1 MGVAPLQGLADLGSW
16 RSGGMGGDPPA
27 RVQLGGSDGP
37 RARGHWWRR
46 DEAVRVRWDG
56 LLGQERPDSAQRIT
70 TAAMPI
76 SAILR
81 STGSFSP
88 PTLRRLPATRS
99 LSAGW
104 WCLPAVGQDRSGPHA
119 PRPVEQRHP
128 DPPPTA
134 SFPGQAVPTD
144 ELHPCGIAYVEAE
157 GAYWLPVSGSSGS
170 FGFVYYQVLE
180 EERLVLIVAYTWW
193 R

>member
-1 MGVAPLQGLADLGSW
+1 MGLVPGALVAAG
-16 RSGGMGGDPPA
+16 R
-27 RVQLGGSDGP
+27 GGSGAGGRTIGP
-37 RARGHWWRR
+37 RAAR
-46 DEAVRVRWDG
+46 
-56 LLGQERPDSAQRIT
+56 
-70 TAAMPI
+70 
-76 SAILR
+76 
-81 STGSFSP
+81 FSP
-88 PTLRRLPATRS
+88 EDHHGGDACIGYLAFNGEFLTANAAPAAGDAI

-104 WCLPAVGQDRSGPHA
+104 WCLPAAGWERSGPHA

-193 R
+193 RLGDLRG